1 MLKSLNSLLEK
12 LNLKYDDLTSEEKR
26 VYQEWSSV
34 LAQPEVTIADLK
46 KFLPQYI
53 ANLEY
58 EQNKYENTP
67 NRDLFYKAMIRN
79 AQMIQA
85 FILGPEKRRQWLEG
99 HIEQTSKN
107 NH

>member
-12 LNLKYDDLTSEEKR
+12 LGLKYEDLTSEERR

-34 LAQPEVTIADLK
+34 LAQPEVTIPDLK

-53 ANLEY
+53 STLEF
-58 EQNKYENTP
+58 EQNKYDNTP
-67 NRDLFYKAMIRN
+67 NRDVFYKAMIRN

-85 FILGPEKRRQWLEG
+85 FILGPEKRKQWLES
-99 HIEQTSKN
+99 HIEQTAKN